1 MRNIFFLIFIA
12 VIIGCSSQ
20 HPEADRVDVLNDR
33 SYDLR
38 YKNVDSARI
47 YANKAYD
54 EAKKIGYEAGMSEA
68 LLNQAFYTIARMDYQ
83 KSDTLLSRAA
93 SLAGDDITRLCVEV
107 QRMRLCQ
114 RRSQNK
120 EFYVRKNEADRYIK
134 NIHSDI
140 EDESPR
146 KRRQYTYARS
156 EYGIV
161 LSTYLYYVNLPIES
175 SEALL
180 DIAKDKDILL
190 ISDTAQYL
198 GYLYNIGAGGILR
211 DGSPENI
218 AHREFDCLMQCY
230 MLARHYGYLF
240 WEANSLQSLSEHLS
254 NPDELA
260 AYHRDDDPCIR
271 YLNDDAVPDSMLSG
285 NLAERSLQCFVRYG
299 DIYQI
304 AGGWRTLSSCYHKIG
319 NHEAELSCLLNAV
332 DDSLILQAPDLVASI
347 SEKMSMAYSALG
359 DKQASD
365 YYRNQYLDMQD
376 STRQDRQLEARA
388 EELSTLVSRTQW
400 LIAAIVVVLAILV
413 VVVAVLIHF
422 HRKNKDKYKHN
433 ERLEEL
439 DENMQALQLQ
449 TEDALRINVEQHA
462 KVTYAENI
470 MPLIDRMLHSVE
482 NASKGGIANL
492 EYVSDVCKSILEYN
506 AQLTSWV
513 QLRKGQVSLHV
524 ETFPLQ
530 SLFSIIKMNVKS
542 FNTKGVRLTVQ
553 DTDISIKADK
563 VLTLFLINTIAD
575 NARKYT
581 PEGGE
586 VIVSATKCETFDGY
600 AEVSITDSGEGM
612 TQEKADHL
620 FDYGTIIDQKEDLTE
635 QKSHGF
641 GLMNC
646 RGIMD
651 RYRKT
656 SELFSHCEI
665 KAESEKGRGTRIL
678 FRLPMAIRTAVVMLL
693 AILPSF
699 AFANKGNSVEGA
711 WADSVY
717 NANVGGRY
725 ADAISYADSCFRS
738 INANYRTLTGV
749 NVNDTL
755 TIGYNGAELR
765 WWTKKVDVDYDII
778 IYVRNEVA
786 VSALAL
792 NEWDLYNANNKA
804 YTKLY
809 KECSQDS
816 TLSTYCATMERT
828 ENTNNIAVV
837 VLVLLFLVLVAVFW
851 WFYVRDVLHNRRNL
865 EQVCREKE
873 ENIAKM
879 TRERD
884 RLYVSNNVIDNTLSA
899 LKHETM
905 YFPSRIAQ
913 DNAKLMEGLRPG
925 PSKSP
930 LKGDL
935 PRDEQ
940 TRCEQSLGDLE
951 GLSETIGY
959 YRNLYSM
966 LCTQCT
972 RNASEISYPMAS
984 FAISSLKLDFS
995 GENSG
1000 VEIIANKQLM
1010 DYLVLLLKRKNNRE
1024 TPSAELLLTGGAN
1037 PERKY
1042 VTLAIDCFNIRM
1054 LKADAEALFSLATKD
1069 IDYLIM
1075 RQILR
1080 ENGTATNAFAIGI
1093 RAEVTDKGYTR
1104 FLLTLLSKTL
1114 HSS

>member
-1 MRNIFFLIFIA
+1 MRNIFILLFVAFVCA
-12 VIIGCSSQ
+12 CSTDRSDK
-20 HPEADRVDVLNDR
+20 ERVDALNDH
-33 SYDLR
+33 SYDMR
-38 YKNVDSARI
+38 YKNVDSTRI
-47 YANKAYD
+47 YANMAYA
-54 EAKKIGYEAGMSEA
+54 EAEKIGYRSGMSEA
-68 LLNQAFYTIARMDYQ
+68 LLNQAFYTIARMDYL
-83 KSDTLLSRAA
+83 KSDTLLSRAD
-93 SLAGDDITRLCVEV
+93 SLAEDDITRLCVEV

-120 EFYVRKNEADRYIK
+120 NFYVRKNEADRYIE

-146 KRRQYTYARS
+146 KRKQYTYARS

-180 DIAKDKDILL
+180 SIAKDKDIQLH
-190 ISDTAQYL
+190 SDTAQYL

-211 DGSPENI
+211 DGTAEDI
-218 AHREFDCLMQCY
+218 ARREFDCLMQCY
-230 MLARHYGYLF
+230 MLARHNGYLF
-240 WEANSLQSLSEHLS
+240 WEANSLQSLSEHLA
-254 NPDELA
+254 NPEELA

-271 YLNDDAVPDSMLSG
+271 FLNDDAVPDPMLSG

-304 AGGWRTLSSCYHKIG
+304 AGGWRTLASCYHDIKD
-319 NHEAELSCLLNAV
+319 HEAELSCLLNAV

-359 DKQASD
+359 EKQASD

-388 EELSTLVSRTQW
+388 EELSALVSRTEL
-400 LIAAIVVVLAILV
+400 LITAIVIVLSILV
-413 VVVAVLIHF
+413 VALAILIHF

-439 DENMQALQLQ
+439 GENLQALSLQ

-482 NASKGGIANL
+482 NASKSGIGNL

-542 FNTKGVRLTVQ
+542 FNTKGVRLSVY

-563 VLTLFLINTIAD
+563 VLTLFLINTIVD

-586 VIVSATKCETFDGY
+586 VVVSAAKCESFDGY
-600 AEVSITDSGEGM
+600 AEVSIEDSGKGM
-612 TQEKADHL
+612 TQEQADHL

-665 KAESEKGRGTRIL
+665 KAESEKGKGTRIL
-678 FRLPMAIRTAVVMLL
+678 FRLPIAVRATLVALL
-693 AILPSF
+693 AMLPAFS
-699 AFANKGNSVEGA
+699 FANKNNSVESA

-717 NANVGGRY
+717 NANVEGRY
-725 ADAISYADSCFRS
+725 AEAISYADSCFRS
-738 INANYRTLTGV
+738 INKSYRTLKGV

-755 TIGYNGAELR
+755 TITYNGAELR
-765 WWTKKVDVDYDII
+765 WWTKKVAVDYDII

-792 NEWDLYNANNKA
+792 NDWDLYNANNKA

-828 ENTNNIAVV
+828 ENTNNLAMV
-837 VLVLLFLVLVAVFW
+837 VLVLLFLGLVAVFW
-851 WFYVRDVLHNRRNL
+851 LFYVRDVLHNRRNL
-865 EQVCREKE
+865 DQICREKE

-913 DNAKLMEGLRPG
+913 DN
-925 PSKSP
+925 SKIMTSEAI
-930 LKGDL
+930 
-935 PRDEQ
+935 DEQ
-940 TRCEQSLGDLE
+940 GVSE
-951 GLSETIGY
+951 LSETVGY

-966 LCTQCT
+966 LCTQCI
-972 RNASEISYPMAS
+972 RNASEISYPMAP
-984 FAISSLKLDFS
+984 FAVSSLKLDFS
-995 GENSG
+995 GENDG

-1024 TPSAELLLTGGAN
+1024 TPSAEIILGGGSN
-1037 PERKY
+1037 LGRKY
-1042 VTLAIDCFNIRM
+1042 ITLAVDCFNIRM

-1069 IDYLIM
+1069 VDYLIM

-1093 RAEVTDKGYTR
+1093 RAEIADKGYTR
-1104 FLLTLLSKTL
+1104 FVITLLAK
-1114 HSS
+1114 

>member
-1 MRNIFFLIFIA
+1 MRNIFILLFVAFVCA
-12 VIIGCSSQ
+12 CSTDRSDK
-20 HPEADRVDVLNDR
+20 ERVDALNDH
-33 SYDLR
+33 SYDMR
-38 YKNVDSARI
+38 YKNVDSTRI
-47 YANKAYD
+47 YANMAYA
-54 EAKKIGYEAGMSEA
+54 EAEKIGYRSGMSEA
-68 LLNQAFYTIARMDYQ
+68 LLNQAFYTIARMDYL
-83 KSDTLLSRAA
+83 KSDTLLSRAD
-93 SLAGDDITRLCVEV
+93 SLAEDDITRLCVEV

-120 EFYVRKNEADRYIK
+120 DFYVRKNEADRYIE

-146 KRRQYTYARS
+146 KRKQYTYARS

-180 DIAKDKDILL
+180 SIAKDKDIQLH
-190 ISDTAQYL
+190 SDTAQYL

-211 DGSPENI
+211 DGTAEDI
-218 AHREFDCLMQCY
+218 ARREFDCLMQCY
-230 MLARHYGYLF
+230 MLARHNGYLF
-240 WEANSLQSLSEHLS
+240 WEANSLQSLSEHLA
-254 NPDELA
+254 NPEELA

-271 YLNDDAVPDSMLSG
+271 FLNDDAVPDPMLSG

-304 AGGWRTLSSCYHKIG
+304 AGGWRTLASCYHDIKD
-319 NHEAELSCLLNAV
+319 HEAELSCLLNAV

-359 DKQASD
+359 EKQASD

-388 EELSTLVSRTQW
+388 EELSALVSRTEL
-400 LIAAIVVVLAILV
+400 LITAIVIVLSVLVVALAI
-413 VVVAVLIHF
+413 LIHF

-439 DENMQALQLQ
+439 GENLQALSLQ

-482 NASKGGIANL
+482 NASKSGIGNL

-542 FNTKGVRLTVQ
+542 FNTKGVRLSVQ

-563 VLTLFLINTIAD
+563 VLTLFLINTIVD

-586 VIVSATKCETFDGY
+586 VVVSATKCESFDGY
-600 AEVSITDSGEGM
+600 AEVSIEDSGKGM
-612 TQEKADHL
+612 TQEQADHL

-665 KAESEKGRGTRIL
+665 KAESEKGKGTRIL
-678 FRLPMAIRTAVVMLL
+678 FRLPIAVRATLVALL
-693 AILPSF
+693 AMLPVFS
-699 AFANKGNSVEGA
+699 FANKNNSVESA

-717 NANVGGRY
+717 NANVEGRY
-725 ADAISYADSCFRS
+725 AEAINYADSCFRS
-738 INANYRTLTGV
+738 INKSYRTLKGV

-755 TIGYNGAELR
+755 TITYNGAELR
-765 WWTKKVDVDYDII
+765 WWTKKVAVDYDII

-792 NEWDLYNANNKA
+792 NDWDLYNANNKA

-828 ENTNNIAVV
+828 ENTNNLAMV
-837 VLVLLFLVLVAVFW
+837 VLVLLFLGLVTVFW
-851 WFYVRDVLHNRRNL
+851 LFYVRDVLHNRRNL
-865 EQVCREKE
+865 DQICREKE

-913 DNAKLMEGLRPG
+913 DN
-925 PSKSP
+925 SKIMTSEVI
-930 LKGDL
+930 
-935 PRDEQ
+935 DEQ
-940 TRCEQSLGDLE
+940 GVSE
-951 GLSETIGY
+951 LSETVGY

-966 LCTQCT
+966 LCTQCI
-972 RNASEISYPMAS
+972 RNASEISYPMAP
-984 FAISSLKLDFS
+984 FAVSSLKLDFS
-995 GENSG
+995 GENDG

-1024 TPSAELLLTGGAN
+1024 TPSAEIILGGGSN
-1037 PERKY
+1037 LGRKY
-1042 VTLAIDCFNIRM
+1042 ITLAVDCFNIRM

-1069 IDYLIM
+1069 VDYLIM

-1104 FLLTLLSKTL
+1104 FVITLLAK
-1114 HSS
+1114 

>member
-1 MRNIFFLIFIA
+1 
-12 VIIGCSSQ
+12 
-20 HPEADRVDVLNDR
+20 
-33 SYDLR
+33 
-38 YKNVDSARI
+38 
-47 YANKAYD
+47 
-54 EAKKIGYEAGMSEA
+54 
-68 LLNQAFYTIARMDYQ
+68 
-83 KSDTLLSRAA
+83 
-93 SLAGDDITRLCVEV
+93 
-107 QRMRLCQ
+107 
-114 RRSQNK
+114 
-120 EFYVRKNEADRYIK
+120 
-134 NIHSDI
+134 
-140 EDESPR
+140 
-146 KRRQYTYARS
+146 
-156 EYGIV
+156 
-161 LSTYLYYVNLPIES
+161 
-175 SEALL
+175 
-180 DIAKDKDILL
+180 
-190 ISDTAQYL
+190 
-198 GYLYNIGAGGILR
+198 
-211 DGSPENI
+211 
-218 AHREFDCLMQCY
+218 
-230 MLARHYGYLF
+230 
-240 WEANSLQSLSEHLS
+240 
-254 NPDELA
+254 
-260 AYHRDDDPCIR
+260 
-271 YLNDDAVPDSMLSG
+271 
-285 NLAERSLQCFVRYG
+285 
-299 DIYQI
+299 
-304 AGGWRTLSSCYHKIG
+304 
-319 NHEAELSCLLNAV
+319 
-332 DDSLILQAPDLVASI
+332 
-347 SEKMSMAYSALG
+347 
-359 DKQASD
+359 
-365 YYRNQYLDMQD
+365 
-376 STRQDRQLEARA
+376 RA
-388 EELSTLVSRTQW
+388 EELSALVSRTEL
-400 LIAAIVVVLAILV
+400 LITAIVIVLSILV
-413 VVVAVLIHF
+413 VALAILIHF

-439 DENMQALQLQ
+439 GENLQALSLQ

-482 NASKGGIANL
+482 NASKSGIGNL

-542 FNTKGVRLTVQ
+542 FNTKGVRLSVQ

-563 VLTLFLINTIAD
+563 VLTLFLINTIVD

-586 VIVSATKCETFDGY
+586 VVVSATKCESFDGY
-600 AEVSITDSGEGM
+600 AEVSIEDSGKGM
-612 TQEKADHL
+612 TQEQADHL

-665 KAESEKGRGTRIL
+665 KAESEKGKGTRIL
-678 FRLPMAIRTAVVMLL
+678 FRLPIAVRATLVALL
-693 AILPSF
+693 AMLPAFS
-699 AFANKGNSVEGA
+699 FANKNNSVESA

-717 NANVGGRY
+717 NANVEGRY
-725 ADAISYADSCFRS
+725 AEAINYADSCFRS
-738 INANYRTLTGV
+738 INKSYRTLKGV

-755 TIGYNGAELR
+755 TITYNGAELR
-765 WWTKKVDVDYDII
+765 WWTKKVAVDYDII

-792 NEWDLYNANNKA
+792 NDWDLYNANNKA

-828 ENTNNIAVV
+828 ENTNNLAMV
-837 VLVLLFLVLVAVFW
+837 VLVLLFLGLVAVFW
-851 WFYVRDVLHNRRNL
+851 LFYVRDVLHNRGNL
-865 EQVCREKE
+865 DQICREKE
-873 ENIAKM
+873 ESIAKM

-913 DNAKLMEGLRPG
+913 DN
-925 PSKSP
+925 SKIMTSEAI
-930 LKGDL
+930 
-935 PRDEQ
+935 DEQ
-940 TRCEQSLGDLE
+940 GVSE
-951 GLSETIGY
+951 LSETVGY

-966 LCTQCT
+966 LCTQCI
-972 RNASEISYPMAS
+972 RNASEISYPMAP
-984 FAISSLKLDFS
+984 FAVSSLKLDFS
-995 GENSG
+995 GENEG

-1024 TPSAELLLTGGAN
+1024 TPSAEIILGGGSN
-1037 PERKY
+1037 LGRKY
-1042 VTLAIDCFNIRM
+1042 ITLAVDCFNIRM
-1054 LKADAEALFSLATKD
+1054 LKADTEALFSLATKD
-1069 IDYLIM
+1069 VDYLIM

-1104 FLLTLLSKTL
+1104 FVITLLAK
-1114 HSS
+1114 

>member
-1 MRNIFFLIFIA
+1 MRNIFILLFVAFVCA
-12 VIIGCSSQ
+12 CSTDRSDK
-20 HPEADRVDVLNDR
+20 ERVDALNDH
-33 SYDLR
+33 SYDMR
-38 YKNVDSARI
+38 YKNVDSTRI
-47 YANKAYD
+47 YANMAYA
-54 EAKKIGYEAGMSEA
+54 EAEKIEYRSGMSEA
-68 LLNQAFYTIARMDYQ
+68 LLNQAFYTIARMDYL
-83 KSDTLLSRAA
+83 KSDTLLSRAD
-93 SLAGDDITRLCVEV
+93 SLAEDDITRLCVEV

-120 EFYVRKNEADRYIK
+120 DFYVRKNEADRYIE

-146 KRRQYTYARS
+146 KRKQYTYARS

-180 DIAKDKDILL
+180 SIAKDKDIQLH
-190 ISDTAQYL
+190 SDTAQYL

-211 DGSPENI
+211 DGI
-218 AHREFDCLMQCY
+218 AEDIARREFDCLMQCY
-230 MLARHYGYLF
+230 MLARHNGYLF
-240 WEANSLQSLSEHLS
+240 WEANSLQSLSEHLA
-254 NPDELA
+254 NPEELA

-271 YLNDDAVPDSMLSG
+271 FLNDDAVPDPMLSG

-304 AGGWRTLSSCYHKIG
+304 AGGWRTLASCYHDIKD
-319 NHEAELSCLLNAV
+319 HEAELSCLLNAV

-359 DKQASD
+359 EKQASD

-388 EELSTLVSRTQW
+388 EELSALVSRTEL
-400 LIAAIVVVLAILV
+400 LITAIVIVLSILV
-413 VVVAVLIHF
+413 VALAILIHF

-439 DENMQALQLQ
+439 GENLQALSLQ

-482 NASKGGIANL
+482 NASKSGIGNL

-542 FNTKGVRLTVQ
+542 FNTKGVRLSVQ

-563 VLTLFLINTIAD
+563 VLTLFLINTIVD

-586 VIVSATKCETFDGY
+586 VVVSATKCESFDGY
-600 AEVSITDSGEGM
+600 AEVSIEDSGKGM
-612 TQEKADHL
+612 TQEQADHL

-665 KAESEKGRGTRIL
+665 KAESEKGKGTRIL
-678 FRLPMAIRTAVVMLL
+678 FRLPIAVRATLVALL
-693 AILPSF
+693 AMLPAFS
-699 AFANKGNSVEGA
+699 FANKNNSVESA

-717 NANVGGRY
+717 NANVEGRY
-725 ADAISYADSCFRS
+725 AEAISYADSCFRS
-738 INANYRTLTGV
+738 INKSYRTLKGV

-755 TIGYNGAELR
+755 TITYNGAELR
-765 WWTKKVDVDYDII
+765 WWTKKVAVDYDII

-792 NEWDLYNANNKA
+792 NDWDLYNANNKA

-828 ENTNNIAVV
+828 ENTNNLAMV
-837 VLVLLFLVLVAVFW
+837 VLVLLFLGLVAVFW
-851 WFYVRDVLHNRRNL
+851 LFYVRDVLHNRRNL
-865 EQVCREKE
+865 DQICREKE
-873 ENIAKM
+873 ESIAKM

-913 DNAKLMEGLRPG
+913 DN
-925 PSKSP
+925 SKIMTSEAI
-930 LKGDL
+930 
-935 PRDEQ
+935 DEQ
-940 TRCEQSLGDLE
+940 GVSE
-951 GLSETIGY
+951 LSETVGY

-966 LCTQCT
+966 LCTQCI
-972 RNASEISYPMAS
+972 RNASEISYPMAP
-984 FAISSLKLDFS
+984 FAVSSLKLDFS
-995 GENSG
+995 GENDG

-1024 TPSAELLLTGGAN
+1024 TPSAEIILGGGSN
-1037 PERKY
+1037 LGRKY
-1042 VTLAIDCFNIRM
+1042 ITLAVDCFNIRM

-1069 IDYLIM
+1069 VDYLIM

-1093 RAEVTDKGYTR
+1093 RAEVTDKGYPR
-1104 FLLTLLSKTL
+1104 FVITLLAK
-1114 HSS
+1114 

>member
-1 MRNIFFLIFIA
+1 MRNIFILLFVAFVCA
-12 VIIGCSSQ
+12 CSTDRSDK
-20 HPEADRVDVLNDR
+20 ERVDALNDH
-33 SYDLR
+33 SYDMR
-38 YKNVDSARI
+38 YKNVDSTRI
-47 YANKAYD
+47 YANMAYA
-54 EAKKIGYEAGMSEA
+54 EAEKIGYRSGMSEA
-68 LLNQAFYTIARMDYQ
+68 LLNQAFYTIARMDYL
-83 KSDTLLSRAA
+83 KSDTLLSRAD
-93 SLAGDDITRLCVEV
+93 SLAEDDITRLCVEV

-120 EFYVRKNEADRYIK
+120 DFYVRKNEADRYIE

-146 KRRQYTYARS
+146 KRKQYTYARS

-180 DIAKDKDILL
+180 SIAKDKDIQLH
-190 ISDTAQYL
+190 SDTAQYL

-211 DGSPENI
+211 DGTAEDI
-218 AHREFDCLMQCY
+218 ARREFDCLMQCY
-230 MLARHYGYLF
+230 MLARHNGYLF
-240 WEANSLQSLSEHLS
+240 WEANSLQSLSEHLA
-254 NPDELA
+254 NPEELA

-271 YLNDDAVPDSMLSG
+271 FLNDDAVPDPMLSG

-304 AGGWRTLSSCYHKIG
+304 AGGWRTLASCYHDIKD
-319 NHEAELSCLLNAV
+319 HEAELSCLLNAV

-359 DKQASD
+359 EKQASD

-388 EELSTLVSRTQW
+388 EELSALVSRTEL
-400 LIAAIVVVLAILV
+400 LITAIVIVLSILV
-413 VVVAVLIHF
+413 VALAILIHF

-439 DENMQALQLQ
+439 GENLQALSLQ

-482 NASKGGIANL
+482 NASKSGIGNL

-542 FNTKGVRLTVQ
+542 FNTKGVRLSVQ

-563 VLTLFLINTIAD
+563 VLTLFLINTIVD

-586 VIVSATKCETFDGY
+586 VVVSATKCESFDGY
-600 AEVSITDSGEGM
+600 AEVSIEDSGKGM
-612 TQEKADHL
+612 TQEQADHL

-665 KAESEKGRGTRIL
+665 KAESEKGKGTRIL
-678 FRLPMAIRTAVVMLL
+678 FRLPIAVRATLVALL
-693 AILPSF
+693 AMLPAFS
-699 AFANKGNSVEGA
+699 FANKNNSVESA

-717 NANVGGRY
+717 NANVEGRY
-725 ADAISYADSCFRS
+725 AEAISYADSCFRS
-738 INANYRTLTGV
+738 INKSYRTLKGV

-755 TIGYNGAELR
+755 TITYNGAELR
-765 WWTKKVDVDYDII
+765 WWTKKVAVDYDII

-792 NEWDLYNANNKA
+792 NDWELYNANNKA

-828 ENTNNIAVV
+828 ENTNNLAMV
-837 VLVLLFLVLVAVFW
+837 VLVLLFLGLVAVFW
-851 WFYVRDVLHNRRNL
+851 LFYVRDVLHNRRNL
-865 EQVCREKE
+865 DQICREKE

-913 DNAKLMEGLRPG
+913 DN
-925 PSKSP
+925 SKIMTSEAV
-930 LKGDL
+930 
-935 PRDEQ
+935 DEQ
-940 TRCEQSLGDLE
+940 GVSE
-951 GLSETIGY
+951 LSETVGY

-966 LCTQCT
+966 LCTQCI
-972 RNASEISYPMAS
+972 RNASEISYPMAP
-984 FAISSLKLDFS
+984 FAVSSLKLDFS
-995 GENSG
+995 GENDG

-1024 TPSAELLLTGGAN
+1024 TPSAEIILGGGSN
-1037 PERKY
+1037 LGRKY
-1042 VTLAIDCFNIRM
+1042 ITIAVDCFNIRM

-1069 IDYLIM
+1069 VDYLIM

-1093 RAEVTDKGYTR
+1093 RAEIADKGYTR
-1104 FLLTLLSKTL
+1104 FIITLLAK
-1114 HSS
+1114 